1 MGKAAELLLQQVS
14 CWHGSNQVVNNV
26 SLSVRA
32 GQHVALIG
40 GNGSGKST
48 LLRSI
53 LGLHHQTGGQISLD
67 GEVAQSSAQWQRR
80 RSRIAYMPQRQS
92 TGHFPL
98 LVHELLASSGRM
110 DEARSAAQVLDVW
123 QFAHR
128 PLHSLSGGQ
137 LQRAFLARAIG
148 MLAGE
153 AGLLIADEPTAALD
167 FAGQAALADRL
178 AALPVTVLVVTHD
191 RAVAAR
197 CDRMVEMAGGQLR
210 EVMA

>member
-1 MGKAAELLLQQVS
+1 MGNPAQLTLQQVS
-14 CWHGSNQVVNNV
+14 CWHGRNQVVDDV
-26 SLSVRA
+26 SLALHS
-32 GQHVALIG
+32 GEHVALIG

-53 LGLHHQTGGQISLD
+53 LGLHRETEGQITLD

-80 RSRIAYMPQRQS
+80 RSRIAYMPQRQT

-110 DEARSAAQVLDVW
+110 DEARSAAQMLDVW

-137 LQRAFLARAIG
+137 LQRTFLARAIG

-167 FAGQAALADRL
+167 FAGQAAIAERL
-178 AALPVTVLVVTHD
+178 AALPATVLVVTHD

-197 CDRMVEMAGGQLR
+197 CDRTVEMAGGQLR
-210 EVMA
+210 EVVA